1 MSTCTI
7 FADFLTWGLDLVHGI
22 ESVVHPV
29 VTLLTFVLHGFQCS
43 EGLYCELVWV

>member
-7 FADFLTWGLDLVHGI
+7 FADFPTWGLDLVHGV